1 MLKIIKV
8 LGICLL
14 LVSFS
19 QPPSNQKIIVIDA
32 GHGGKD
38 SGAKTDFVTEKDYT
52 LSIAKKVKNLAD
64 GSDVKIVL
72 TRNDDTFIS
81 LQDRLEIINDVDADQ
96 IISLH
101 LNKSDR
107 SEENG
112 YEFYISNENEKFKES
127 LALATE
133 LSQNLPNDIA
143 FSKIANADFYLLRH
157 INKPATL
164 IDLGYISNK
173 RNSHFISSTKGQEKI
188 AQSIWTALAK

>member
-133 LSQNLPNDIA
+133 LLQNLPNDIA

-157 INKPATL
+157 VNKPATL